1 MHYIRVKEGVQLCVC
16 VCVCIQT
23 HKNLKKIKIC
33 VVPFKII
40 LLIRHV
46 TYFKEVIIS

>member
-1 MHYIRVKEGVQLCVC
+1 MCVC
-16 VCVCIQT
+16 VCVCVCVYTDSQE
-23 HKNLKKIKIC
+23 LKKIKIC

-46 TYFKEVIIS
+46 TYFKDVIIS